1 MKFNK
6 VFSTALAAMMAVTLT
21 ACGSSSSSSSSS
33 TSGSDS
39 GSSGDAFVLGGSGPL
54 SGDAAV
60 YGNAVKN
67 GATIAVDEINKEGK
81 VKFNFVFEDDQADGE
96 KAVTAFN
103 NLMDKGM
110 QVSIGTTTSGA
121 GQAVSSYYKDE
132 NIFAITPSGSSP
144 AIIYQDTEN
153 YTDPY
158 GNIFQMCFTDP
169 NQGTASADY
178 ISKHSDLGTKVG
190 IIYRNDDNYS
200 TGIYS
205 KFKDEAAKVGLDI
218 VYEGGFPN
226 GTTDYSTYVKGCE
239 DAGADLVFLPIY
251 YQPASQILI
260 QANKDSYKANFFGCD
275 GMDGILTLDGFD
287 TSLAEGLYMLTPF
300 SADAADEKT
309 QNFVKK
315 YKEEYGETPNQ
326 FAADAYDAVY
336 AIAQALENAG
346 CKPSDATDDITSA
359 LVKQF
364 TSMSFDGLT
373 GTNVTWNKS
382 GEVTK
387 DPKAVV
393 IQDGKYVSVD

>member
-21 ACGSSSSSSSSS
+21 ACGSGSSSSSSS

-153 YTDPY
+153 YSDPY

-178 ISKHSDLGTKVG
+178 ISKHPDLGKKVG
-190 IIYRNDDNYS
+190 II
-200 TGIYS
+200 
-205 KFKDEAAKVGLDI
+205 
-218 VYEGGFPN
+218 
-226 GTTDYSTYVKGCE
+226 
-239 DAGADLVFLPIY
+239 
-251 YQPASQILI
+251 
-260 QANKDSYKANFFGCD
+260 
-275 GMDGILTLDGFD
+275 
-287 TSLAEGLYMLTPF
+287 
-300 SADAADEKT
+300 
-309 QNFVKK
+309 
-315 YKEEYGETPNQ
+315 
-326 FAADAYDAVY
+326 
-336 AIAQALENAG
+336 
-346 CKPSDATDDITSA
+346 
-359 LVKQF
+359 
-364 TSMSFDGLT
+364 
-373 GTNVTWNKS
+373 
-382 GEVTK
+382 
-387 DPKAVV
+387 
-393 IQDGKYVSVD
+393 